1 MKEFK
6 EICFNARGLELN
18 GVDVI
23 VYPFDN
29 YTILQPIDFNDEDNV
44 MDGVLLKNFSW
55 KELRR
60 AYNTLEEIIAEQKRG

>member
-6 EICFNARGLELN
+6 ESCFNSRGFDLN

-23 VYPFDN
+23 VYPYDN
-29 YTILQPIDFNDEDNV
+29 YTILQPVDYNDEDNV
-44 MDGVLLKNFSW
+44 MDGVMVENLSW

-60 AYNTLEEIIAEQKRG
+60 AYNTLEKIIATQKRG

>member
-1 MKEFK
+1 MQEFK

-18 GVDVI
+18 GVVVI
-23 VYPFDN
+23 VYPYDN
-29 YTILQPIDFNDEDNV
+29 YTILQPVDYNDEDNV